1 MSKLEMTNAKL
12 GPAHLPRAPEIRQNL
27 QVSKH
32 FCALAFG
39 PLVVVWGTAASRA
52 RVLQGRARACA
63 HGQTCWPAHPRPSA
77 PAMRLPN
84 WA

>member
-52 RVLQGRARACA
+52 RVLQGRARAA
-63 HGQTCWPAHPRPSA
+63 DVLASTSSALGPRNA
-77 PAMRLPN
+77 PP
-84 WA
+84 